1 MTQDLLDPDLYLG
14 DPYPAFAWMRKNA
27 PVHWDERRGVWIVT
41 RWTDVVRVVKN
52 ADLFCSGQGIRP
64 NDNTKAGL
72 ITMDEPRHGPVR
84 RRVER
89 GFTPSRIALLKPR
102 IRSIVDRAI
111 DRIAGR
117 GECEFVSAIAAEV
130 PVIVI
135 AELLGVPVDH
145 RAMFL
150 EWSDEILAQDGH
162 APGTPDHERAW
173 TARADLAD
181 YLRVIIENRRAEPRN
196 DLVSVLVQTS
206 ADGLLETDQADL
218 NDDELIGFLLLL
230 LVSGN
235 GTMRHSISGGMWA
248 FSRFPEQWQRLRR
261 EPGLMATAVEEIVRW
276 TSPVMNMRRTATR
289 DAELGG
295 QKIREGDQVV
305 VFFASANRD
314 EEVFDVPDEFRID
327 RSPNPHLGFGSGP
340 HYCLGANLARMEIR
354 IVFEQLLRRL
364 PDIHVPA
371 GTKPTFMRS
380 AVLRGIESMP
390 VEFTPE
396 RR

>member
-1 MTQDLLDPDLYLG
+1 MAYDLLDPELYRG

-27 PVHWDERRGVWIVT
+27 PVYWDEQRRVWIVT
-41 RWTDVVRVVKN
+41 RWTDVVRVLKN

-64 NDNTKAGL
+64 NDDTKAGL

-84 RRVER
+84 RRVDR
-89 GFTPSRIALLKPR
+89 GFTPSRIAMLKPR
-102 IRSIVDRAI
+102 IRSIVTKAI
-111 DRIAGR
+111 DRIAPL

-130 PVIVI
+130 PVTVI
-135 AELLGVPVDH
+135 AELIGVPVEH

-162 APGTPDHERAW
+162 APGTPDHARAW
-173 TARADLAD
+173 SARTDLAD

-206 ADGLLETDQADL
+206 ADGLLATDQANL

-235 GTMRHSISGGMWA
+235 GTMRHSISGGMVA
-248 FSRFPEQWQRLRR
+248 FSRFPDQWQRLRR
-261 EPGLMATAVEEIVRW
+261 EPGLMGTAVEEIVRW

-295 QKIREGDQVV
+295 QRIAAGDQVV

-314 EEVFDVPDEFRID
+314 EEIFDVPGEFRID
-327 RSPNPHLGFGSGP
+327 RNPNPHVGFGSGP
-340 HYCLGANLARMEIR
+340 HYCLGANLARMELR
-354 IVFEQLLRRL
+354 IVFGELLRRL
-364 PDIHVPA
+364 PDIHVPS
-371 GTKPTFMRS
+371 GSGPVYMRS
-380 AVLRGIESMP
+380 AVLRGIESLP
-390 VEFTPE
+390 VRFTPE
-396 RR
+396 A